1 MTLGQQISLLRKQ
14 KNMSQ
19 EDLAAAMEVSRQAVS
34 KWETGLCSP
43 DTENLIRLASLLE
56 VDVNVLVGTPEAPA
70 PTVPKKSISLPVL
83 ALSILLVIALCAA
96 AVFALLWQGEKRA
109 NAAAQADGTVTT
121 YQNVT
126 FIDWTGL
133 EEKRVELTAKEQEDL
148 AQYITSFHFT
158 KRPDGVRDSIF
169 YGGRSYQV
177 TFDKDGTHY
186 DYRFTVNGFRV
197 CITFRDGQTVEHL
210 YEVDYVLF
218 YYLDA
223 LMR

>member
-56 VDVNVLVGTPEAPA
+56 VDVNVLVGTPEAPI
-70 PTVPKKSISLPVL
+70 PTMPKKSISLPVMT
-83 ALSILLVIALCAA
+83 LSILLVIALCAA
-96 AVFALLWQGEKRA
+96 AAFALLWRAEKRA
-109 NAAAQADGTVTT
+109 NAAEQNEEFVPS

-126 FIDWTGL
+126 FRDWSLLT
-133 EEKRVELTAKEQEDL
+133 EKKVELTTEEQEAL
-148 AQYITSFHFT
+148 AEYIVSFHFI
-158 KRPDGVRDSIF
+158 KREDGLRDSIF

-186 DYRFTVNGFRV
+186 NYRFTVNGFV
-197 CITFRDGQTVEHL
+197 QTITFRDGQTVEHI
-210 YEVDYVLF
+210 YEVDYVMF
-218 YYLDA
+218 YYLDT
-223 LMR
+223 LLN